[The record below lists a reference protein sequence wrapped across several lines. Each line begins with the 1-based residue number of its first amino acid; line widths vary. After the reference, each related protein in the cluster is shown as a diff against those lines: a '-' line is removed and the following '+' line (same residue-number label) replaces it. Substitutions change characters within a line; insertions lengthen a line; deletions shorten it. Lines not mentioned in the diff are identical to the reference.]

1 MEVIRLRGGNKL
13 SGSITVHGAK
23 NAILPILAGS
33 VINGGKSVIHNCPD
47 LKDVRISFEILR
59 HLGCSVLYENSTV
72 TVDSSNICNSSIPPE
87 LMLAMRSSVIFAGA
101 LLNRWQKASITYPG
115 GCNLGHRP
123 IDLHLRSFD
132 KLGIII
138 KEEHGSIFCE
148 APHVTSGRIFLD
160 FPSVGATE
168 NIMLLACRGDG
179 VTTIINAA
187 REPEIVDLQ
196 NFLNSMGADI
206 KGAGTDTI
214 EITGVKKFH
223 DCEYFVMPDRIVAS
237 TYMASVVSA
246 GGWAEI
252 NSVVPSHISAF
263 IAVMRECGA
272 KISVRENS
280 VYISSPTYIR
290 PIKMVSTLPYP
301 GFPTDAQSLVMSV
314 MSTARGASIIKENI
328 FSSRFALAGELIKM
342 GADISVADKIAVV
355 RGVRKLF
362 GCRVAAS
369 DLRSGAALA
378 VASLNADGETVISN
392 VDYIDRGYEKLEES
406 LRLLGADA
414 ERVELSE

>member
-1 MEVIRLRGGNKL
+1 MEVIKLRGGNKL
-13 SGSITVHGAK
+13 SGKISVQGAK
-23 NAILPILAGS
+23 NAVLPMLAGCI
-33 VINGGKSVIHNCPD
+33 INGGKSVIHNCPD

-59 HLGCSVLYENSTV
+59 HLGCRVSYENKV
-72 TVDSSNICNSSIPPE
+72 ATVDSSNICESTIPPE
-87 LMLAMRSSVIFAGA
+87 LMLAMRSSVVFAGA
-101 LLNRWQKASITYPG
+101 VLNRTGKACITYPG

-132 KLGIII
+132 KLGIIV
-138 KEEHGSIFCE
+138 KEEHGSILCE
-148 APHVTSGRIFLD
+148 APHVNPGRVFLD

-168 NIMLLACRGDG
+168 NIMLLSCRSGG

-223 DCEYFVMPDRIVAS
+223 DCEYSVMPDRIVAS

-246 GGWAEI
+246 GGSAEI
-252 NSVVPSHISAF
+252 NDVVPNHISAF

-272 KISVRENS
+272 KVVVRENS
-280 VYISSPTYIR
+280 VYISSPKYIR

-328 FSSRFALAGELIKM
+328 FSSRFSLAGELIKM

-362 GCRVAAS
+362 GCNVNAS
-369 DLRSGAALA
+369 DLRSGAALV
-378 VASLNADGETVISN
+378 VAALNADGETVISN
-392 VDYIDRGYEKLEES
+392 IDYIDRGYEKLEEN
-406 LRLLGADA
+406 LCLLGADA